1 MLENVDIIIVW
12 LFSAVFLDRK
22 HPEQNVTISDTAV
35 SLSEAGVLT
44 RKQRNII
51 LQSFVAEHKTDGIIP
66 SVKNLSLD
74 EIQSKFISIYIKT
87 FLLSKLGCQSH
98 CHKSGKKMCEVV
110 GKS

>member
-44 RKQRNII
+44 RKQRNVI

-66 SVKNLSLD
+66 L
-74 EIQSKFISIYIKT
+74 
-87 FLLSKLGCQSH
+87 
-98 CHKSGKKMCEVV
+98 CEEP
-110 GKS
+110 